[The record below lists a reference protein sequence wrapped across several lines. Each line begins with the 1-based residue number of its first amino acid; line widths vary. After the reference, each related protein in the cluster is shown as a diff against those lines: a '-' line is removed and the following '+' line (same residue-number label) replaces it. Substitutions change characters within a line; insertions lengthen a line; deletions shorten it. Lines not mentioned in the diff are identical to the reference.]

1 MIGAFIRGFEQLS
14 DTKTRG
20 VLWVSIAIAALT
32 FLVLWGI
39 VGWVLT
45 QTAITEIAW
54 VESIVDF
61 LGWIATLLI
70 TWLLFPAVVSA
81 SVGFLLDRVADRVE
95 ARHFPALGPA
105 REAPLGETI
114 IGSVKFL
121 AVMVV
126 LNLVMLPFL
135 FFPPVFPF
143 VFYAVNGYLL
153 SREYFE
159 QVAPRRMSPE
169 DARRLRNTHR
179 GSLFVAGIAIAV
191 LLTVPF
197 VNLVAPIVATAAM
210 VHLVEGWRTRS
221 G

>member
-1 MIGAFIRGFEQLS
+1 MIGAFTKGLQQLS
-14 DTKTRG
+14 DPKTRG
-20 VLWVSIAIAALT
+20 VLWISLAIALGL
-32 FLVLWGI
+32 FVVLWGV

-45 QTAITEIAW
+45 QTAISESGW

-81 SVGFLLDRVADRVE
+81 GVGFLLDRVAGRVE
-95 ARHFPALGPA
+95 ARHYPGLGPA
-105 REAPLGETI
+105 REAPLGEVVFD
-114 IGSVKFL
+114 SLKFL
-121 AVMVV
+121 AVMVILNIV
-126 LNLVMLPFL
+126 LLPFL

-143 VFYAVNGYLL
+143 VFYGVNGYLL

-159 QVAPRRMSPE
+159 QVAPRRMTPDE
-169 DARRLRNTHR
+169 ARRLRKAHQ

-197 VNLVAPIVATAAM
+197 VNFVAPIVATAAM
-210 VHLVEGWRTRS
+210 VHLVEGWRHR